1 MAISALNDPSAF
13 RKRTSLS
20 LPAPQVSDAE
30 LEDIVKMGSA
40 LMPPPEGG
48 GLGNR
53 VTQSL
58 VGDYS
63 SIYKSVPTPQRTPM
77 QEDIIMQEA
86 KNLIALRDI
95 TPLHGE
101 ELPELYEGTGFG
113 GVTPRTAKL
122 ATPNTV
128 LATPN
133 RPGSGSYT
141 PSVSAT
147 ATPLSVAGSTYTA
160 SQTPLRDQFGL
171 NDSSAMMDSYSV
183 SDSMSMSSRADRERE
198 RIQKAKLASQLKGL
212 PEPEFTYEITIPE
225 IEEENDK

>member
-1 MAISALNDPSAF
+1 
-13 RKRTSLS
+13 
-20 LPAPQVSDAE
+20 
-30 LEDIVKMGSA
+30 
-40 LMPPPEGG
+40 
-48 GLGNR
+48 
-53 VTQSL
+53 
-58 VGDYS
+58 
-63 SIYKSVPTPQRTPM
+63 M

-133 RPGSGSYT
+133 RPGSYT
-141 PSVSAT
+141 PSVSAS

-171 NDSSAMMDSYSV
+171 NDSSVMDSYSV
-183 SDSMSMSSRADRERE
+183 SDNMSFSSRADRERE

-225 IEEENDK
+225 IEEDNDK